1 MDALDIASRF
11 GFRISMKAGAQ
22 KTFCPKCT
30 PYRKNKDDRSLSV
43 RIDETGI
50 GWRCFNCNWS
60 GGEFKDDQRPARKM
74 AGKAGDQ
81 FGSRDA
87 YGALQRKA
95 RAGWSSPSSH
105 GR

>member
-11 GFRISMKAGAQ
+11 GFRISMRTGAQ

-60 GGEFKDDQRPARKM
+60 GGELKDDKRSSRTVASKAWDQRGP
-74 AGKAGDQ
+74 
-81 FGSRDA
+81 SDA

-95 RAGWSSPSSH
+95 RSGWASPS